1 MSDEKIH
8 LLVVDDDEED
18 FSLTR
23 DRLEEIGGGILDH
36 MKWVTTFEAAVESL
50 SPGDYDVCITDY
62 NLRAGKT
69 GLDLVAHMKAA
80 GCRTPFVV
88 LTGQGTLGLCIEAGK
103 RGAVDF
109 LDKGSLTSPQ
119 LGETIRRALQ
129 SARTAETLRQTA
141 EQLRRVSGGQ

>member
-1 MSDEKIH
+1 MSDEKMR

-18 FSLTR
+18 FALTR
-23 DRLEEIGGGILDH
+23 ERLEEVGGMTDN

-50 SPGDYDVCITDY
+50 SPNDYDLCITDY

-69 GLDLVAHMKAA
+69 GLDLVAQMKATS
-80 GCRTPFVV
+80 CRTPFIV

-109 LDKGSLTSPQ
+109 LDKGSLTPPQ
-119 LGETIRRALQ
+119 LGDAIRRALQ
-129 SARTAETLRQTA
+129 GARTAETLRQA
-141 EQLRRVSGGQ
+141 GEQLRRMPGAR